1 MKKMIKELK
10 WLVVSAVIV
19 ISVIGLIIGVANLSQ
34 WRVDVNM
41 ARVDA
46 GEVQAVEYTRW
57 SND

>member
-10 WLVVSAVIV
+10 WLLVSALIV
-19 ISVIGLIIGVANLSQ
+19 ASAIGLVIGTANLSQ

-46 GEVQAVEYTRW
+46 GEIEMVKFTRW
-57 SND
+57 GK

>member
-10 WLVVSAVIV
+10 WLLVSALIV
-19 ISVIGLIIGVANLSQ
+19 ASAIGLVIGTANFCQ

-46 GEVQAVEYTRW
+46 GEIEMAGW
-57 SND
+57 NKW